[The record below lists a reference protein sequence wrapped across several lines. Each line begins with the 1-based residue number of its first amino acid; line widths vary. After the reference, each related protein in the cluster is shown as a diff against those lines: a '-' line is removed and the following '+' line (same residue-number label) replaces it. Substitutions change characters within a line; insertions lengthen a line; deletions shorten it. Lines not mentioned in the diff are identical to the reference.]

1 METVDLGH
9 KVTLKDECDVVDYK
23 ALHAVSRR
31 TQKLR
36 SYKVSLALNFHFIY
50 HLKLHIWASSNFNF
64 KIIMFHSNFS
74 SITERKSLKLNC
86 KM

>member
-9 KVTLKDECDVVDYK
+9 KVTLEDECDVVDYK

-50 HLKLHIWASSNFNF
+50 HLKLHI
-64 KIIMFHSNFS
+64 
-74 SITERKSLKLNC
+74 
-86 KM
+86 